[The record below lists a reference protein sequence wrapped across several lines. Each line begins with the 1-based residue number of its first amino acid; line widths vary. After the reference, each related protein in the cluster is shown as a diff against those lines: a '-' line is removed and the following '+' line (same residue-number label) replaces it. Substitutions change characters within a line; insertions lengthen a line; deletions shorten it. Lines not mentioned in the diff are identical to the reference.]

1 MTPPKIT
8 ITSEQRD
15 ALYGQIIDRLS
26 GIGDIWHAVA
36 AKNWAAAERLAREFS
51 DDLRL
56 VLDDLGWDDGPGG
69 ETIELT
75 TPPDVLR
82 RVFSQLRDG
91 AMSYA
96 ANDLEVRAEIQE
108 IEQRNDLVLEAAWQ
122 VLADL
127 DGDQ

>member
-15 ALYGQIIDRLS
+15 ALYGQILDRLS
-26 GIGDIWHAVA
+26 AIGDVWHAVA
-36 AKNWAAAERLAREFS
+36 AKNWAAAERLGREFS

-56 VLDDLGWDDGPGG
+56 VLDDLGWGDGPGG

-82 RVFSQLRDG
+82 RVFTQLRDEAMGYG
-91 AMSYA
+91 A
-96 ANDLEVRAEIQE
+96 NEREVRAEIQE
-108 IEQRNDLVLEAAWQ
+108 IEQRSDLVLGAAWR